1 MKKNLADKPPLFP
14 MPVLMVKKIAN
25 QYNTDRSEHGGFK
38 IPAIVRLYQLRDLLR
53 AKMLGIDTIL
63 GTVCIVEKSIYSGGL
78 ANVGRWPAFFVPG
91 NRGVALRQRRR
102 KRRQ

>member
-53 AKMLGIDTIL
+53 SLLWIL
-63 GTVCIVEKSIYSGGL
+63 GNVCAVHEIHRN
-78 ANVGRWPAFFVPG
+78 A
-91 NRGVALRQRRR
+91 QRA
-102 KRRQ
+102 Q